1 MLLLFSSGGVEESRA
16 HKFVGLGH
24 SINIFG
30 QQFWGGCQQDFPE
43 YFQTSGKLSAYSIK
57 LSWSMDGQGDYSS
70 GSARVIN

>member
-1 MLLLFSSGGVEESRA
+1 MLLLSSSGGVEKSRA

-43 YFQTSGKLSAYSIK
+43 YFQTSGKLAAYFVK
-57 LSWSMDGQGDYSS
+57 LSWSLDEQGNYSNET
-70 GSARVIN
+70 ARVIN